1 MIASSPDELQPL
13 LVKIKD
19 AGHMLGVGR
28 NTIYELLAA
37 QELTSVY
44 FGRAR
49 RITSKS
55 IRDLISRRA
64 ATDRR

>member
-1 MIASSPDELQPL
+1 MGASSPDEIRQL
-13 LVKIKD
+13 LVTIKD

-37 QELTSVY
+37 HELTSVY
-44 FGRAR
+44 FGRAH
-49 RITSKS
+49 RIISKS
-55 IRDLISRRA
+55 IEDLISRRA